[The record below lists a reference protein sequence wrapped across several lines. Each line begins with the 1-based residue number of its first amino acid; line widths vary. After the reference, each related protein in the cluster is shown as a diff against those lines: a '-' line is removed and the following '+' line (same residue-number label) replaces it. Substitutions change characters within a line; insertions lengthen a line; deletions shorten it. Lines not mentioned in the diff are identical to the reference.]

1 MIIKNI
7 KLKNKHMILKTLQ
20 TIAYVKHDLVEEGGS
35 TYNYKLGSKINNF
48 KNIINN
54 FKKLAGT
61 KYYVLDFWSN
71 VYKKNGYVKKHNH
84 HDPNSNLKDTKQLS
98 GVYYFQHPDD
108 SNLIIEEKNIPVK
121 EDDFILFDSKLNH
134 YTLPNKSEKEK
145 IVFSINL
152 AHKEKQC
159 LENQLYKKQLKLLK
173 INLS

>member
-61 KYYVLDFWSN
+61 KYYV
-71 VYKKNGYVKKHNH
+71 
-84 HDPNSNLKDTKQLS
+84 
-98 GVYYFQHPDD
+98 
-108 SNLIIEEKNIPVK
+108 
-121 EDDFILFDSKLNH
+121 
-134 YTLPNKSEKEK
+134 
-145 IVFSINL
+145 
-152 AHKEKQC
+152 
-159 LENQLYKKQLKLLK
+159 
-173 INLS
+173 